1 MASLENQ
8 EGTHVMKMI
17 TFSNKNSIL
26 FHSNLNI
33 KIPLGRMKILSITMM
48 LELLFNMKLNNRYKY
63 LAKKHWNLISFRAKE
78 ILDAMLLI
86 YYTEQKAVTKKEFRI
101 LTFQKT

>member
-1 MASLENQ
+1 MASLGNQ

-33 KIPLGRMKILSITMM
+33 KIPFGRMKILSITMI
-48 LELLFNMKLNNRYKY
+48 KRNRNQMVYQSIFIEN
-63 LAKKHWNLISFRAKE
+63 HQIR
-78 ILDAMLLI
+78 
-86 YYTEQKAVTKKEFRI
+86 
-101 LTFQKT
+101 

>member
-1 MASLENQ
+1 MASLGNQ

-48 LELLFNMKLNNRYKY
+48 LEVLSSMKLS
-63 LAKKHWNLISFRAKE
+63 NLSWLDRIIVCISFFS
-78 ILDAMLLI
+78 L
-86 YYTEQKAVTKKEFRI
+86 
-101 LTFQKT
+101 